1 MMYWKCVITRQTKNI
16 FTNVFG
22 FFKLLC
28 VFFECFC
35 FVCWKLVVDVGS
47 NTLLLEVLFIGPQ
60 YNLYAVLGPMLL
72 TLGLGVACWPL
83 CIVCGTPVGLV
94 LLTSGGNEPP
104 VEVRIAD
111 ELGVSTPR

>member
-1 MMYWKCVITRQTKNI
+1 MQTDPERHTSRRNSVRRRLGLFI
-16 FTNVFG
+16 LVF
-22 FFKLLC
+22 
-28 VFFECFC
+28 
-35 FVCWKLVVDVGS
+35 
-47 NTLLLEVLFIGPQ
+47 NAYLLLEVLFIGPQ

-104 VEVRIAD
+104 VEVRIGD

>member
-1 MMYWKCVITRQTKNI
+1 MQTDAERQTSRRNSVRRRLGLFI
-16 FTNVFG
+16 LVF
-22 FFKLLC
+22 
-28 VFFECFC
+28 
-35 FVCWKLVVDVGS
+35 
-47 NTLLLEVLFIGPQ
+47 NAYLLLEVLFIGPR

-104 VEVRIAD
+104 VELTIAD
-111 ELGVSTPR
+111 ELGASTSR

>member
-1 MMYWKCVITRQTKNI
+1 MQTDPERHTSRRNSVRRRLGLFI
-16 FTNVFG
+16 LVF
-22 FFKLLC
+22 
-28 VFFECFC
+28 
-35 FVCWKLVVDVGS
+35 
-47 NTLLLEVLFIGPQ
+47 NAYLLLEVLFIGPQ

-72 TLGLGVACWPL
+72 TLGLGVAGWPL

-104 VEVRIAD
+104 VEVRIGD